1 MHCITLMPELRFSYL
16 NHPHVTLY
24 SAVAA
29 GATLFVGHENLSLE
43 TYDGQWWRLSTFPTF
58 QLTAF
63 GIRAG
68 GEHLFGSF
76 ELGVGIQGF
85 VSGGIGYAF

>member
-1 MHCITLMPELRFSYL
+1 MPELRFSYF
-16 NHPHVTLY
+16 NRPHMTLY
-24 SAVAA
+24 SALAA
-29 GATLFVGHENLSLE
+29 GATLFLGNVFYADPYESFYWENIQKV
-43 TYDGQWWRLSTFPTF
+43 YPTF

-68 GEHLFGSF
+68 GERFFGTF
-76 ELGVGIQGF
+76 ETGFGIKGI